1 MNKYNEEINE
11 NRINNLQWA
20 GAESYDFDNFISGS
34 NIDGNPDFYLNL
46 IIGLAIKYLGYI
58 EIKKLFDS
66 WAYNIK
72 RDKYDLAFIYII
84 EDFTYNKEVVIR
96 PVLESLR
103 KSYAKKFLDD
113 KYDLQRRNLALRQ
126 NKIYRLEEIRMRE
139 ILNLKK
145 ATISKKDRDLYLALR
160 LEADT
165 NKDNLEA
172 RVKDLFE
179 KYLGYKENNI
189 LKNLPALNISLFEN
203 SGMLSLERSN
213 LPADFK
219 AKGEKSHGFASLVL
233 AYGNK
238 KRKASLKFIEKTFG
252 KSIFDEEIRLG
263 IERDL
268 CTGSHKRSKLYF
280 SRGIDENDK
289 DLDQDL
295 NKKTIARHLL
305 KFKAHKASYNR
316 AISVLSKEIKLKLN
330 LTSSLDQDLS
340 HRGRLVPRLA
350 YKVEISDRAK
360 IFMKNTLKANPSMKV
375 DLLID
380 GSASLLDK
388 ESEVAIEAYILAKSL
403 ENNNILNRVI
413 AFQTVNDFTILSIL
427 KDYDDK
433 AEMKRIFRF
442 KAMGWNRD
450 GLIFRAYRAILDKDI
465 KNTLSLILT
474 DANPQDLK
482 PLISDGFKL
491 NRPYQEEPALDDT
504 KKSLAYLRKKGLSI
518 AAIINGNKLDNA
530 KVLYRNNFIKIDDPS
545 GISSAAGKFIKKQ
558 ISKVEK

>member
-145 ATISKKDRDLYLALR
+145 ATISKKDRDLYLALM

-203 SGMLSLERSN
+203 AGMLSLERSN

-289 DLDQDL
+289 DLDQNL

-305 KFKAHKASYNR
+305 KFKTHKASYNR

-340 HRGRLVPRLA
+340 QRGRLVPRLA
-350 YKVEISDRAK
+350 YKAEISDRAK
-360 IFMKNTLKANPSMKV
+360 IFMKNTLKSNPSMKV

-388 ESEVAIEAYILAKSL
+388 ESEVAIEAYILSKSL

-433 AEMKRIFRF
+433 AEMKKIFRF

-530 KVLYRNNFIKIDDPS
+530 KVLYRNNFIKIDDPA

>member
-20 GAESYDFDNFISGS
+20 GAESYEFDNFIIGE
-34 NIDGNPDFYLNL
+34 NIDGKPDFYLNL
-46 IIGLAIKYLGYI
+46 IIGLAIKYLGYK

-72 RDKYDLAFIYII
+72 RDKYDLALIYII
-84 EDFTYNKEVVIR
+84 EDFAYNKEVKKR
-96 PVLESLR
+96 PVLKSLR

-113 KYDLQRRNLALRQ
+113 RYDLQRRNLTLRQ
-126 NKIYRLEEIRMRE
+126 NQIYRLEEIRMKE
-139 ILNLKK
+139 ILKIKNPK
-145 ATISKKDRDLYLALR
+145 ISKKDRDLYNFLKLK
-160 LEADT
+160 LDT

-172 RVKDLFE
+172 RVKNLFE

-189 LKNLPALNISLFEN
+189 LKNLPSLNISLFEN
-203 SGMLSLERSN
+203 AGMLSLERSN
-213 LPADFK
+213 MPADFK

-238 KRKASLKFIEKTFG
+238 KRKASLNFIEKTFG

-268 CTGSHKRSKLYF
+268 CTGCHKRSKLFF
-280 SRGIDENDK
+280 SKGIDENDK

-295 NKKTIARHLL
+295 NKKAIARHLL
-305 KFKAHKASYNR
+305 KFKANEASYTR

-340 HRGRLVPRLA
+340 QRGRLVPRLA
-350 YKVEISDRAK
+350 YKAEISDRAK
-360 IFMKNTLKANPSMKV
+360 IFKKNTLKANPSMKV

-433 AEMKRIFRF
+433 AEMKKIFRF

-491 NRPYQEEPALDDT
+491 NKPYQEEPALDDT
-504 KKSLAYLRKKGLSI
+504 KKSLAYLRKKSLSI
-518 AAIINGNKLDNA
+518 AAIINGSKLDNA
-530 KVLYRNNFIKIDDPS
+530 KVLYHNNFIKIDDPA